1 MVDSLIGSASQKRVH
16 SKSQKWDSSKPQYWE
31 YYRFR
36 NDTNI
41 GYIRKV
47 GLKQTSSLLNWGLFM
62 TVLPQS
68 IILKCNKAVK
78 SEITL
83 QNITFKVQMLMPQG
97 L

>member
-1 MVDSLIGSASQKRVH
+1 MVDSLIGSASRFWDC
-16 SKSQKWDSSKPQYWE
+16 SKSQNWDRSK
-31 YYRFR
+31 YRFR

-62 TVLPQS
+62 TVFPQS

-83 QNITFKVQMLMPQG
+83 QNITFKVKMLMPQG